1 MNGPIRKVTIF
12 VSLLLAALLV
22 NMTWIS
28 VVRTDSL
35 NNDTRNRRVRDAEFS
50 RNRGAILVGQCAQ
63 GGASDRSGFHSSG
76 AGGADCCARAG
87 TSAGTRPREDCSSK
101 ANGLR
106 LPRAGSSAWAERG
119 VLLRRALPSA

>member
-50 RNRGAILVGQCAQ
+50 RNPVLGA
-63 GGASDRSGFHSSG
+63 
-76 AGGADCCARAG
+76 
-87 TSAGTRPREDCSSK
+87 K
-101 ANGLR
+101 AN
-106 LPRAGSSAWAERG
+106 AS
-119 VLLRRALPSA
+119 V